1 MQLAEAVNAELQPF
15 RERREKLAADMDY
28 VVGVYDEGADRARKI
43 AVETLRE
50 VKERMGLV

>member
-28 VVGVYDEGADRARKI
+28 VVGVYDEGADRARAI

-50 VKERMGLV
+50 VKERMGLL